1 MARLDEFVTVKEAS
15 EFLGVSPNTLRNW
28 HRDGKIPVYRN
39 PISNYR
45 LFKRLFK
52 RTDLEDL
59 LKQIDE
65 SGEYPTGWKRLHPRN
80 RKPR

>member
-1 MARLDEFVTVKEAS
+1 MTRLDEFVTVKEAA
-15 EFLGVSPNTLRNW
+15 EFLGVSSNTLRNW

-45 LFKRLFK
+45 LFKK
-52 RTDLEDL
+52 TDLEEL
-59 LKQIDE
+59 LRQIEE
-65 SGEYPTGWKRLHPRN
+65 SGEYPTGWKRNAKRN

>member
-1 MARLDEFVTVKEAS
+1 MTRLDEFVTVKEAS

-45 LFKRLFK
+45 LFKK
-52 RTDLEDL
+52 TDLEEL
-59 LKQIDE
+59 LRQIE
-65 SGEYPTGWKRLHPRN
+65 ASGE
-80 RKPR
+80 

>member
-1 MARLDEFVTVKEAS
+1 MTKLDEFVTIKQAAEL
-15 EFLGVSPNTLRNW
+15 LGVSPNTLRNW

-45 LFKRLFK
+45 LFKK
-52 RTDLEDL
+52 TDLEDL
-59 LKQIDE
+59 LQQIEE
-65 SGEYPTGWKRLHPRN
+65 SGTYPSGWQRPSSRE